1 MNTKKFLAKD
11 SINSMSAIHCK
22 IVSDNISDKRAVI
35 RISDCHNSI
44 KLHNDLNKPEE
55 VQEFIEKINVMR
67 KELKYM
73 KNAVIMLSRT
83 QEIKE

>member
-1 MNTKKFLAKD
+1 MNGKKFLAKD

-22 IVSDNISDKRAVI
+22 IVSDNTSDKRAVI

-55 VQEFIEKINVMR
+55 VQEFIEKIDVIR
-67 KELKYM
+67 KELKHM
-73 KNAVIMLSRT
+73 KDAVIMLSRI
-83 QEIKE
+83 EKIED